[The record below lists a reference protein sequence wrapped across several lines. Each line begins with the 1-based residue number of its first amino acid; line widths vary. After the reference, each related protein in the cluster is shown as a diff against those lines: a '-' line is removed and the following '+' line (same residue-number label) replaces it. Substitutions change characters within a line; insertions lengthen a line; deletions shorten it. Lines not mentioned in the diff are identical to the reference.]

1 MKKRVILIW
10 RESHILQKK
19 RGGYFAPSL
28 YSMDDYVELT
38 CYTASGFLFF
48 GTPGIQE
55 INLRHS
61 WFSQTTNSAL
71 ALQIEL

>member
-1 MKKRVILIW
+1 MVNI
-10 RESHILQKK
+10 
-19 RGGYFAPSL
+19 
-28 YSMDDYVELT
+28 VELT
-38 CYTASGFLFF
+38 DYAASDFLFF
-48 GTPGIQE
+48 GTPGIQD

>member
-1 MKKRVILIW
+1 MNDI
-10 RESHILQKK
+10 
-19 RGGYFAPSL
+19 
-28 YSMDDYVELT
+28 VELT
-38 CYTASGFLFF
+38 DYAASGFLFF

>member
-10 RESHILQKK
+10 RKSPILQKK
-19 RGGYFAPSL
+19 WGDYSTPSL
-28 YSMDDYVELT
+28 NAMVNIVELT
-38 CYTASGFLFF
+38 DYAASDFLFF
-48 GTPGIQE
+48 GTPGIQD